1 MNEHAPGIGSICRA
15 SRLADGRWWRY
26 RHMADAIQR
35 DGAAPRRSRAGACSN
50 EAVSAVH
57 AGNSINKPIQKIS
70 NQKQYYY
77 IKEVSSWKE

>member
-1 MNEHAPGIGSICRA
+1 MNMRPGSAVSAVQAG
-15 SRLADGRWWRY
+15 LQTADGGDTGIWRTPFSEMEPH
-26 RHMADAIQR
+26 RGGVELAHVL
-35 DGAAPRRSRAGACSN
+35 N